1 MLSEIGGFDDNDS
14 FSISD
19 DSFMPPVL
27 SSYANELLG
36 EEKENSCNL
45 DGISMKFQAAENLKM
60 ANSGAFETERT
71 DDNTNRQS
79 VVKSREISTPGATSN
94 VFGGRQASNTTKSLR
109 TRRLGRALND
119 LKKSYE
125 AEKHTSS
132 ASETSN
138 KSSEFGSSSPSQL
151 RPAKIRFADESE
163 GISLSTS
170 NIKSP
175 SFQDESSKET
185 TPELNSSSL
194 KNTSGPFASRKF
206 SQSSKT
212 TSTPILQFP
221 TKFSKSSVRSTP
233 PRKDTRDALR
243 PLSPNI
249 RLTDS
254 FSNPKKLVFSA
265 DIKLADPIISS
276 QSTVIAPATESK
288 PGYLHNNL
296 QAAKIKQQY
305 QNSEN
310 QPEVQSAAFQGFSQ
324 PQQSQSNVPEKPR
337 KKAKNLFTINNQQY
351 QRLELVGKGGSSKV
365 YKVQTMAQPTRTYA
379 VKKVTFDDVDISV
392 IQGFKGE
399 INLLQQL
406 RNESRVVKLID
417 FEVFDTSVYVVM
429 ECGEIDLAHMLNA
442 RLSMPLDIG
451 FVRYYSQE
459 ILKCV
464 AAVHKH
470 GIVHSDLKPANF
482 LMVQGVLKIIDFGI
496 ANVVPEYT
504 VNVRRDL
511 QIGTPNYMAP
521 EALLES
527 TSVDGDGSTFKVGKP
542 SDVWS
547 CGCIIYQMIYGKAPY
562 ASYSG
567 AQRVLAITNPKVA
580 VQYPKEGLGGVKV
593 PRTAI
598 QTIKGCLLRDPNQR
612 WSVEKALE
620 ESFLNPLAIDK
631 DLLKTL
637 FENAIRYGSDRRQ
650 VTAPEMDQLTSD
662 IWSKLSALNN
672 IN

>member
-1 MLSEIGGFDDNDS
+1 MLSELGDFDDNDS

-36 EEKENSCNL
+36 EEKENEFNL
-45 DGISMKFQAAENLKM
+45 NRISVKLPASENPRTVYPGALEAERLEN
-60 ANSGAFETERT
+60 T
-71 DDNTNRQS
+71 DRQS
-79 VVKSREISTPGATSN
+79 VTKLKEVSTPGTTSN
-94 VFGGRQASNTTKSLR
+94 TFGGRQASNTTKSLR

-125 AEKHTSS
+125 AEKFTNS
-132 ASETSN
+132 ASENSN
-138 KSSEFGSSSPSQL
+138 KSGDFGASSPSQW

-163 GISLSTS
+163 GVSLSSSSSKT
-170 NIKSP
+170 P
-175 SFQDESSKET
+175 SFHEKSSKET
-185 TPELNSSSL
+185 SPELNSGPLKSTPGFFSS
-194 KNTSGPFASRKF
+194 KKF
-206 SQSSKT
+206 QSSKA

-221 TKFSKSSVRSTP
+221 TKSSESTARSTP
-233 PRKDTRDALR
+233 PRKDTRDVLR
-243 PLSPNI
+243 PLSPNVSKI
-249 RLTDS
+249 DLLS
-254 FSNPKKLVFSA
+254 NSKKSLFSSDLKHPNSIV
-265 DIKLADPIISS
+265 SS
-276 QSTVIAPATESK
+276 QCTVVAPITDGQSDRQD
-288 PGYLHNNL
+288 YNIQTTNT
-296 QAAKIKQQY
+296 KQQY
-305 QNSEN
+305 QKPES
-310 QPEVQSAAFQGFSQ
+310 QPQVQPLGFQGFSQ
-324 PQQSQSNVPEKPR
+324 SQPSQNHAAEKPR
-337 KKAKNLFTINNQQY
+337 KKTKNLFTINNQQY
-351 QRLELVGKGGSSKV
+351 QRLELIGKGGSSKV

-406 RNESRVVKLID
+406 RNESRVVRLID

-429 ECGEIDLAHMLNA
+429 ECGEIDLAHMLSA

-527 TSVDGDGSTFKVGKP
+527 TSINGSGSTFKVGKP
-542 SDVWS
+542 SDIWS
-547 CGCIIYQMIYGKAPY
+547 CGCIMYQMIYGKAPY

-580 VQYPKEGLGGVKV
+580 VQYPREGLGGVKV

-612 WSVEKALE
+612 WTVENALE

-637 FENAIRYGSDRRQ
+637 FENAIRYGSDRGQ
-650 VTAPEMDQLTSD
+650 VTAAEMDQLTSD
-662 IWSKLSALNN
+662 IWTKLSALNN
-672 IN
+672 TH